1 MSERA
6 RDRGLNRPATP
17 RPGNSQHPSL
27 RIVTSQVRWYAV
39 SRRCRQSHMNARSYT
54 RMHKHTQTH
63 ARGKTAKYQ
72 CTASGPRH
80 AAESNRE
87 RRHTHTHTKLTHKRT
102 HTHTQPLSQ
111 LHSTTLRHSD
121 TTIVFLGAL
130 SKSQRSEKERR
141 MRAEEKEGG
150 KKGRKSRAESEDAE
164 VIKRHIF
171 LLFCKSR
178 RPRAAFPSKVHPI
191 HDGGGGRTLSIVS
204 VFGKKDISQTWI
216 RMEESV
222 EQHRGWIYCKRR
234 KEKNKDRF
242 SFSSWCCSGGKLRL
256 SCWSFAGSLRFLK
269 RNVDGRGRRRIWE
282 RDRKHHEE
290 VRQRGEKEAEY
301 AECVCVCV
309 CKGGGSGGNIARKFL
324 PRKNSLLCRS
334 SQRRDSRLHRLS
346 PSDLLCF
353 YLSLC
358 LSLSVYASTY

>member
-164 VIKRHIF
+164 VIKRRIF
-171 LLFCKSR
+171 YSFAKVVVLVLLSIKSAPDIRRRRRTDTFDSQRFWEKGHLSDLDPYGRKRGAAQGMDILQKKKRKEQRQVFFFFVVLFGREAASELLEFCWVAAVSEEKRR
-178 RPRAAFPSKVHPI
+178 RPRTQKN
-191 HDGGGGRTLSIVS
+191 L
-204 VFGKKDISQTWI
+204 GKRQKAS
-216 RMEESV
+216 
-222 EQHRGWIYCKRR
+222 RR
-234 KEKNKDRF
+234 
-242 SFSSWCCSGGKLRL
+242 S
-256 SCWSFAGSLRFLK
+256 
-269 RNVDGRGRRRIWE
+269 
-282 RDRKHHEE
+282 
-290 VRQRGEKEAEY
+290 
-301 AECVCVCV
+301 
-309 CKGGGSGGNIARKFL
+309 
-324 PRKNSLLCRS
+324 
-334 SQRRDSRLHRLS
+334 
-346 PSDLLCF
+346 
-353 YLSLC
+353 
-358 LSLSVYASTY
+358 